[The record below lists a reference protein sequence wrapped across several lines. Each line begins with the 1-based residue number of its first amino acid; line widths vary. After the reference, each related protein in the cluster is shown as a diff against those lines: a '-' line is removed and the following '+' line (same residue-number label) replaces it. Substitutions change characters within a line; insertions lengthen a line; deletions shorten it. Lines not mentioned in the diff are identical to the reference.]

1 MDNKSPLTSSP
12 KGRGRPAITTEQREE
27 MCERIANT
35 AKHLFQ
41 TEGYGQVSM
50 RRIAKEIGC
59 APMTLYKYYEAKID
73 ILRTLWGNVFED
85 VFDRLDAIQVGN
97 NSSPERLTAI
107 SLAYVQY
114 WIDNQEKY
122 RLVFMADGISQSD
135 VNIFVDNP
143 EIGARFQIFQ
153 QVLSRLHKNQ
163 LSLEQLKHKQDAL
176 ICFLHGIA
184 HNKVTISGYAWST
197 PEDLVSIAVMA
208 VLDR

>member
-1 MDNKSPLTSSP
+1 MNKKSALTSSS

-27 MCERIANT
+27 IRARIAGE
-35 AKHLFQ
+35 AKRLFQ
-41 TEGYGQVSM
+41 TEGYSQVSM
-50 RRIAKEIGC
+50 RRISKEIGC

-85 VFDRLDAIQVGN
+85 VFDRLDASD
-97 NSSPERLTAI
+97 SSSMERLTAI

-122 RLVFMADGISQSD
+122 RLVFMADGISQSE

-143 EIGARFQIFQ
+143 EIGARFQIFSQ
-153 QVLSRLHKNQ
+153 TLSSLHENQ
-163 LSLEQLKHKQDAL
+163 LTPEQLKQKQDAL

-184 HNKVTISGYAWST
+184 HNNVTISGYDWST
-197 PEDLVSIAVMA
+197 PRELVTIAVGA
-208 VLDR
+208 VSDR